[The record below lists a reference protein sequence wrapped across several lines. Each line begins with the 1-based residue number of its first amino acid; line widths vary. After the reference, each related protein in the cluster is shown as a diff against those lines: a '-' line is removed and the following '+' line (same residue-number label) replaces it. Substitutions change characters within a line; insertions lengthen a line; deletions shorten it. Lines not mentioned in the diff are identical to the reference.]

1 MVARRIRDCG
11 ELLDFGEVERRLQ
24 LGPRTDIGTREIA
37 IDDVIGSVARSHE
50 FDGCFQPRTERLR
63 DVLRQ
68 IRVVRP
74 DAANSAI
81 LVYQVDHAYFVVDGH
96 KRLAL
101 AVEEGRR
108 FIDAEVGRF
117 PSRFHLSRGTTMDEI
132 RATELERQFRETTAL
147 AQAVPDARFPLA
159 DPDLFLELSESVK
172 AHAYD
177 LSMACGVM
185 VDPVDAAR
193 HWHEHV
199 FSAVVAIAKSSGL
212 SRVLSS
218 STDAE
223 LFLVVRRGYLERVDP
238 STWAIPAS
246 FPAHGFE
253 NLRRAE
259 PGRLPGAIARLRG
272 QARDVARVLPDA
284 DVAVDPAAGADPDGS
299 GPTTIVRRPRRE
311 VGPAD

>member
-1 MVARRIRDCG
+1 MAMRRNRDCG
-11 ELLDFGEVERRLQ
+11 GLLDFGEVERRLQ

-37 IDDVIGSVARSHE
+37 IADVIGSVGRVHE
-50 FDGCFQPRTERLR
+50 FDGCFQPRTKRLR
-63 DVLRQ
+63 DVLYQ
-68 IRVVRP
+68 IRATRP
-74 DAANSAI
+74 DAANTAI

-108 FIDAEVGRF
+108 FIDAEVGWY

-132 RATELERQFRETTAL
+132 RATELERQFRDTTAL
-147 AQAVPDARFPLA
+147 AEAVPDARFALG

-177 LSMACGVM
+177 LSIACGVV

-193 HWHEHV
+193 HWHDHV
-199 FSAVVAIAKSSGL
+199 FTAVVEVAKRSGL

-218 STDAE
+218 CTDAE
-223 LFLVVRRGYLERVDP
+223 LFLMVRRGFVDRVDP
-238 STWAIPAS
+238 STWAIPDS

-253 NLRRAE
+253 QLRRAE
-259 PGRLPGAIARLRG
+259 PGRLPNAIARLRG
-272 QARDVARVLPDA
+272 QGREVAKVLPHADIKVDA
-284 DVAVDPAAGADPDGS
+284 ATPADGDET
-299 GPTTIVRRPRRE
+299 GPTRIVRRPRRE
-311 VGPAD
+311 VSRPD

>member
-1 MVARRIRDCG
+1 MAMRRMRDCG
-11 ELLDFGEVERRLQ
+11 ELLDFAEVERRLQ

-37 IDDVIGSVARSHE
+37 IEQIVGSVGRTHE
-50 FDGCFQPRTERLR
+50 FDGCFQPRTKRLR
-63 DVLRQ
+63 DVLYQ
-68 IRVVRP
+68 IRAVRP
-74 DAANSAI
+74 DAANTAI
-81 LVYQVDHAYFVVDGH
+81 LVHQVDHAYFVVDGH

-108 FIDAEVGRF
+108 FIDAEVGWF

-147 AQAVPDARFPLA
+147 AGAVPGARFPLA

-177 LSMACGVM
+177 LSIACGVV

-193 HWHEHV
+193 HWYEHV
-199 FSAVVAIAKSSGL
+199 FTAVVAVAKRAGL
-212 SRVLSS
+212 PRVVSTT
-218 STDAE
+218 TDAE
-223 LFLVVRRGYLERVDP
+223 LFLLVRRGFLDRVDP
-238 STWAIPAS
+238 STWAIPDS

-272 QARDVARVLPDA
+272 QGREVARVLPAA
-284 DVAVDPAAGADPDGS
+284 DVAVDGGEGVDGGDGS
-299 GPTTIVRRPRRE
+299 ATTIVRRPRRE
-311 VGPAD
+311 VPPAD